1 MDILKY
7 RLQNQQI
14 SSHAFEHADDV
25 VKWFGAIQAQDYAG
39 AKWALGLRV
48 SKATDDVIEKLLS
61 AGKIIRTHVMRPT
74 WHFVH
79 REDLRWMLQL
89 TGERVKATMASRE
102 RQLGL
107 NDKIFN
113 KCNDIIVKALEGN
126 KQLTRPE
133 LMSLLNKAGINTD
146 EYRSGHIAIH
156 AELDGLICSG
166 ARRGNQ
172 FTYRLIDNVLPE
184 TSSIDRDEALG
195 KLALRYFTAHGPATI
210 HDFAWWSGLTLTDVK
225 RAIEIA
231 DKHLAFQELDGLIY
245 WFATDMPGPK
255 SSGKGI
261 YLLPNYDE
269 YTVGYANRDALA
281 AAAGMNA
288 RDNIL
293 FSNVIV
299 IDGKVKGTWKR
310 SLRKD
315 SIAFEYVLPKKLS
328 KQHEQ
333 ALRASAKRYARF
345 FGLKLSE

>member
-1 MDILKY
+1 MYNRRGFIK
-7 RLQNQQI
+7 
-14 SSHAFEHADDV
+14 
-25 VKWFGAIQAQDYAG
+25 
-39 AKWALGLRV
+39 
-48 SKATDDVIEKLLS
+48 LS
-61 AGKIIRTHVMRPT
+61 AMS
-74 WHFVH
+74 
-79 REDLRWMLQL
+79 
-89 TGERVKATMASRE
+89 SRE

-126 KQLTRPE
+126 KHLTRPE

-172 FTYRLIDNVLPE
+172 FTYRLIDNLVPK
-184 TSSIDRDEALG
+184 TPSIDHDEALG

-210 HDFAWWSGLTLTDVK
+210 HDFAWWSGLKLTEVK
-225 RAIEIA
+225 RAVEISN
-231 DKHLAFQELDGLIY
+231 KHLEFQELDKVIY
-245 WFATDMPGPK
+245 WFAADMVGPE
-255 SSGKGI
+255 SGKGV

-299 IDGKVKGTWKR
+299 IDGKVRGTWKR

-315 SIAFEYVLPKKLS
+315 SIIFEYVLPKKLS
-328 KQHEQ
+328 KQHER
-333 ALRASAKRYARF
+333 ALQASAKRYAHF
-345 FGLKLSE
+345 LGLKLSD